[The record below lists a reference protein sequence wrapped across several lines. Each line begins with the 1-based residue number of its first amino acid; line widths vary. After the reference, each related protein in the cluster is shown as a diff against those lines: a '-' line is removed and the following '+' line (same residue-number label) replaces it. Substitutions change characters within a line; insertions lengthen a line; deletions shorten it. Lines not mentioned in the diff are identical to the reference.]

1 MFLLQAARRILNR
14 LICTSHFPNNLIV
27 HSTKKIEK
35 LFLCS
40 CGKAC
45 KKRIDYIVRIFSFIY
60 KNLLLILTL
69 QFFERQSH
77 QAVTQ
82 LVIKPFGILQTLKIV
97 SLSKNKVPDFSK
109 RSVISHLFFR
119 QYLT

>member
-1 MFLLQAARRILNR
+1 MY
-14 LICTSHFPNNLIV
+14 
-27 HSTKKIEK
+27 STKKIEK

-82 LVIKPFGILQTLKIV
+82 LVIKLFGILQTLKIV

-109 RSVISHLFFR
+109 RPFISHLFFR